1 MQINV
6 LPVDASSFRLIIEVS
21 VQFSPAEK
29 NTNIEQ
35 LSTIFGAKPGHR
47 YSKYGTNIDY
57 YKQIQVCILFLR
69 DLHCRVFIDFIVSFL
84 A

>member
-1 MQINV
+1 M

-35 LSTIFGAKPGHR
+35 LSTIFGAKPGHSTR
-47 YSKYGTNIDY
+47 NMEQISIIINKY
-57 YKQIQVCILFLR
+57 KF
-69 DLHCRVFIDFIVSFL
+69 VFYF
-84 A
+84 

>member
-29 NTNIEQ
+29 IQILNIYQQFSGRNPGTGTRNMEQ
-35 LSTIFGAKPGHR
+35 ISIIIN
-47 YSKYGTNIDY
+47 KY
-57 YKQIQVCILFLR
+57 KF
-69 DLHCRVFIDFIVSFL
+69 VFYFWEICTAGFS
-84 A
+84 